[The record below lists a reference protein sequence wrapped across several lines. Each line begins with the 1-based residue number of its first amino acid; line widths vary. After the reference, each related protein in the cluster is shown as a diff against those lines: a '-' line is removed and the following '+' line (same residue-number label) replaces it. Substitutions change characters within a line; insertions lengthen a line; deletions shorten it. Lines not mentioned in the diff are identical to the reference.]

1 MYPTLKRFLSS
12 LRERLWVK
20 PLVVSLLSIG
30 AALLA
35 RALDATAMGW
45 HVPEVSRESIEG
57 LLKILAASMM
67 GVATFA
73 VASMVAAYSATGNTA
88 TPRAFPL
95 VVADDVSQNALS
107 TFIGAFIFSVVA
119 LIALM
124 NGYYGQAGR
133 FSLFAL
139 TLAVLAFVVFTFTRW
154 VDRIARLG
162 RLGSVVAKV
171 EEATAAALERYRR
184 DPARGGVAPNPDWAQ
199 GMPVYGDM
207 VGYVQDIDTEA
218 LQKLAEKNRLRIA
231 VWAIPGTMVLPGRA
245 IALVGSDDGGAI
257 DTAQV
262 AAAFTMGP
270 VRKFDHDPRFGLVAM
285 AEIAGRALS
294 PAVNDP
300 GTAIGI
306 ILTLTRLLSSRA
318 DGDDGDDGEDK
329 APFERVSVAPVS
341 ARDMFDDAF
350 TAIARDG
357 AGVVEIGVL
366 LQQALAALGADRDPA
381 IGDAARAHA
390 ALALARAE
398 LALTLPHD
406 LAALRQAAAAG
417 ALRQ

>member
-1 MYPTLKRFLSS
+1 MYSQLRQFLLS

-35 RALDATAMGW
+35 SALDATQIGW
-45 HVPEVSRESIEG
+45 HVPEVSRESIED

-171 EEATAAALERYRR
+171 EEATAAALDRYRS
-184 DPARGGVAPNPDWAQ
+184 DPARGGVAPEPGWTE
-199 GMPVYGDM
+199 GIPVFGNM
-207 VGYVQDIDTEA
+207 IGYVQDIDTEA
-218 LQKLAEKNRLRIA
+218 LQQLAECKGLHIA

-245 IALVGSDDGGAI
+245 VAMVSSDDGATI
-257 DTAQV
+257 DAAPV

-270 VRKFDHDPRFGLVAM
+270 VRKYDHDPRFGLVAL

-306 ILTLTRLLSSRA
+306 ITTLTRLLSSPPASAAEPAR
-318 DGDDGDDGEDK
+318 K
-329 APFERVSVAPVS
+329 APHDRVSVAPVS

-366 LQQALAALGADRDPA
+366 LQQALAALGNDSDPA
-381 IGDAARAHA
+381 IRDAARAHA

-398 LALTLPHD
+398 LALTLPQD
-406 LAALRQAAAAG
+406 LAAVRKAAAAG
-417 ALRQ
+417 APRK